1 MAKKRTWLEKK
12 VSTPKNY
19 GKKTTPKKINVPKNN
34 GKKPNSKNLKKDS
47 KNDGKKTSKSDN
59 KPKIAPQRIPKN
71 EGKKKTTIEPQR
83 IPKNYGKSEKK
94 KTISIAPQRVPKRE
108 VEYQKKKQNERPTY
122 FSSGAMRD
130 GFSPVNYAKS
140 IIGTGEDMLN
150 DFFTGIGKIPES
162 VIDNVANALAGAYSK
177 SGQEDKYKQITDFI
191 QRDLNKEVG
200 FGDRISR
207 FFVPLQTVSKTYDIA
222 NKILNGGNYENV
234 SLLGEK
240 SDSIVQ
246 SAGTL
251 AGQIGLQESGIN
263 WMLTMASTSYNSA
276 LEEAYQN
283 GATWEDSQ
291 RYATISSVAEVLSER
306 ISGGIKLGGR
316 TLDEGVKKVLT
327 GKIKNNVART
337 FAKYGFDAVG
347 EGAEEVVSQLGQNL
361 GKKLSFER
369 DKDWEEVF
377 LSDEAR
383 QEYID
388 SLIGG
393 FVLPMVTNAGR
404 LKTSATT
411 GRDYDSNLSDNE
423 RRIAQKET
431 EKRVNE
437 EKRKKAIS
445 DEIERRTG
453 EAKNILGDVTEEH
466 KSKIEEDVRKEFDGG
481 KDYTDTE
488 LSKRELNKIE
498 DEVLE
503 DLKLGEVDIDTIEEY
518 FEPEKVRRI
527 NEINRLL
534 SKENGIIGKTDN
546 KGELLKERQ
555 KLRTEIAE
563 SMRGKLADD
572 YVLQETYRQYALKDE
587 EFSLGKNETYKYENG
602 ETITLDSKK
611 DAITR
616 ELEKSFKESG
626 IGNTNKAHT
635 LFKVADRLQ
644 RKTGIKVKVLSDQQL
659 KDAGL
664 MDEGKLF
671 NGKFVTKGDS
681 KTLYLSTDA
690 TQSLNVV
697 LGHEIT
703 HTLEGTDGY
712 NVFTETLKEAAIK
725 SGEYY
730 KLKEK
735 YSSLYDS
742 KDLDSELTAELAGNI
757 LFNDR
762 GFIKKMTDEPGIF
775 KKIYDTVSSYAKA
788 TVGSKEGRQFEALKL
803 TFEKMFSQSTN
814 GGSIKGIAY
823 SRSDSLESKD
833 VSLLGNDA
841 VVKNSVRTLPEDR
854 QTLVNNLVEA
864 GFNKEQAA
872 KWVDD
877 VYGVASMILA
887 DRDRLDFEAHDN
899 QTFVKNNQEYVKT
912 VDASTLC
919 AKRLLYQGT
928 FDAISH
934 RLPDM
939 ALTSDMILEIRQ
951 MMDEKG
957 YEVPCGA
964 CYVESRRRHLGKFAQ
979 KWLDE
984 YDGEYKPTLDQVTT
998 TDGLEKLRKEH
1009 PQTHD
1014 DFIKGMNRLGS
1025 ANPKVVQLRAEYK
1038 GEILK
1043 ITKGQYEKINR
1054 IGGLRLQSF
1063 SDFET
1068 PHLLDMMQVVT
1079 DMATRGF
1086 VSQAYTKVPN
1096 FALVFGDTNVKI
1108 NLSLM
1113 GKGKGVDENGNL
1125 IFDDKEGMDHN
1136 EAFRIRDMYSKNVG
1150 TIMVGINDEHIL
1162 ACMKDDRIDFI
1173 IPFHSSGWG
1182 QNELKIMKMDEWKD
1196 YEKLQREKW
1205 VATGKN
1211 CDEDIDPMSY
1221 WDYSKTGKE
1230 NAEIYLQKCADEGR
1244 IPVFSNFLVNN
1255 GDGTYSLQPDGSTDG
1270 YWKMLIDFKMYDNDG
1285 VGSPHEAVVPNFNME
1300 EARRVLNEY
1309 KGDANKLPVA
1319 EDVVDEFV
1327 KKYSND
1333 VKEQFSLRE
1342 DSNGK
1347 VLSEGQKEYFKDSKI
1362 VDSDGRLKVM
1372 YHGTARADR
1381 VGYIFDPERATSG
1394 PMAFFTDSE
1403 EIANNY
1409 ARDKK
1414 DTSIAYDERYDSY
1427 FTQFRTIIN
1436 GKDSPI
1442 GELWRTFSKAEKEE
1456 LIEKAKHITFDEDR
1470 ENIIYNPDEEYGL
1483 GNYDDYTLK
1492 TVQGNGITALIQ
1504 SWLEDGN
1511 LYNEESKFL
1520 DVLRLA
1526 GIENVTYLD
1535 PEYRDE
1541 KTYNVYMNVTNP
1553 VKTSE
1558 IDEKFADALE
1568 QWLDRVDFDGY
1579 GKETSYS
1586 DMWDKNNRDP
1596 YEWLEDLRRDIESNT
1611 TRVWTS
1617 IPDAITGFLKE
1628 QGYDGIVDEG
1638 GKNSGYTHQVV
1649 IPFSSEQIKDT
1660 ANLNPTDNIDIRYS
1674 LRTLSDGTKYVESEK
1689 NKKSLNQVVVRDYAA
1704 ELQSEY
1710 DTTFNPYNDIKELY
1724 SFMDSMDGKLSAE
1737 DLQEAENMA
1746 SGIADDILL
1755 NMKASQTLTE
1765 EASEILKDLRSAK
1778 IALSDN
1784 QKSEVAN
1791 AYDGYGRYIQSL
1803 FGSVRISKNGVP
1815 LDEQWQYW
1823 ADAYPNLFD
1832 RGTPDSEQ
1840 PMRLAEVIEQLRNS
1854 FEVADLPNK
1863 TDIELKILSDFYD
1876 YPGMRYDKSEAT
1888 FADAES
1894 SVQRKFKGEEVIDE
1908 PLRTGDV
1915 IDEEIALTE
1924 SMLQDN
1930 IEKGNIT
1937 LARALERKL
1946 RDLRRE
1952 RKRSLPFRKEIHKA
1966 YVDEIANEFKANGME
1981 FNKVLEDAKDKFT
1994 FSSVDNTPQ
2003 RFIEKT
2009 LGYKEG
2015 QIFNKMTMSKLGKNE
2030 ADGIRWLNSIT
2041 GSNGLL
2047 STLYDKYQI
2056 KPASKESAAAQKYAE
2071 GRYVNEYGDY
2081 VKYGDEELAREFK
2094 DSKTQERIRGLATDP
2109 SIREFY
2115 DNTFD
2120 RINESRV
2127 RNGYEP
2133 IPKRNNYYLHFMEP
2147 RDFLARKGFPLA
2159 PSKLRDKNLPTDING
2174 MTADNKP
2181 GQPYFASAKQRKGI
2195 RTTYDILGGIEKYA
2209 NAAKDQIYHIDD
2221 IQRFRAVRNYIADMF
2236 GQAKGLDDLDG
2247 LKPEEQKERIRE
2259 VFNGHLSTF
2268 AKFLHEEANI
2278 IAGKT
2283 PLIDR
2288 GLEGLLGREAINFMK
2303 ALNSQVGSN
2312 MVGLNV
2318 GSSLTNMISVV
2329 QAISKSSKVDSIRA
2343 FSQMCANT
2351 IVKTDDLMEKSDFWV
2366 RRQGADKFYMNP
2378 WQKAQDLAYTFMTIT
2393 DNFATE
2399 FIIRTKYNEFKR
2411 KGYDNP
2417 LQKADEWAAKLLAD
2431 RSLGQMP
2438 QLYNSSTLGLITKFQ
2453 LEVRNQ
2459 LDSMWYDTV
2468 NEANETTNNSL
2479 IKTAKI
2485 TSTVVQLAVFQHL
2498 FGKAFEAVAGYNP
2511 AFDIV
2516 DVLITA
2522 FGLGDDDD
2530 DKEPMDRIEEAFLE
2544 LLEDLPYTST
2554 LKGGRIPMA
2563 SALPV
2568 NEFITGQNK
2577 YGQDKSRLETIKE
2590 AAPYW
2595 LMPTGY
2601 GQIKK
2606 TVKGMKM
2613 FDKYNP
2619 VPGQYNKSGKLQ
2631 YPVEDTVMN
2640 RIQAGIFG
2648 ANANKNAREYY
2659 DGDHKPLTD
2668 KQLQEYQDLN
2678 IPISDY
2684 WKYRKGLSE
2693 AGSKND
2699 DKIKYISSL
2708 NFPLEKKAIMM
2719 NNLYDS
2725 KDEANQWYST
2735 KPAVYSVL
2743 GDSYANAV
2751 RTINTLKADKD
2762 ENGNS
2767 ISGTKKEKVINYLN
2781 KSGFDYS
2788 EKLIIL
2794 KSEGYKLS
2802 DEESLAIIDYLN
2814 QREDV
2819 TYEQMEDILKAIGY
2833 EVDEEGN
2840 VWWD

>member
-34 GKKPNSKNLKKDS
+34 GKKTNSNKLKKDS

-94 KTISIAPQRVPKRE
+94 KTISIAPQSVPKRE

-140 IIGTGEDMLN
+140 IIGTGEDMLD

-361 GKKLSFER
+361 GKKLSFEK
-369 DKDWEEVF
+369 DKDWEEIF
-377 LSDEAR
+377 LSEEAR

-388 SLIGG
+388 SFIGG

-411 GRDYDSNLSDNE
+411 GRDYDSNLSNNE
-423 RRIAQKET
+423 INIVNSET
-431 EKRVNE
+431 QKRVNE
-437 EKRKKAIS
+437 AKKKKAVSDDITRRIDEANNLLGNVSEKRRS
-445 DEIERRTG
+445 EIEK
-453 EAKNILGDVTEEH
+453 AVN
-466 KSKIEEDVRKEFDGG
+466 KEYDEG
-481 KDYTDTE
+481 KDYTETE
-488 LSKRELNKIE
+488 LSKEELNSIE
-498 DEVLE
+498 DEVLK
-503 DLKLGEVDIDTIEEY
+503 DLNLGKIDIDTIEEY

-527 NEINRLL
+527 NEINRTIDNAENKEALL
-534 SKENGIIGKTDN
+534 E
-546 KGELLKERQ
+546 ERN
-555 KLRTEIAE
+555 KLRSEIAE
-563 SMRGKLADD
+563 SMKERLRED
-572 YVLQETYRQYALKDE
+572 YVLQESYRQKNLANEKFSTKVSKNESEITKKLRESMEASGADNTRDTHNLYSILNKYGNDTGTEVVVVNSEQMREIGFGGQNSEGKNLVVQGMHKVIDGKHKLIINKDSDQALK
-587 EFSLGKNETYKYENG
+587 
-602 ETITLDSKK
+602 II
-611 DAITR
+611 A
-616 ELEKSFKESG
+616 
-626 IGNTNKAHT
+626 
-635 LFKVADRLQ
+635 
-644 RKTGIKVKVLSDQQL
+644 
-659 KDAGL
+659 
-664 MDEGKLF
+664 
-671 NGKFVTKGDS
+671 
-681 KTLYLSTDA
+681 
-690 TQSLNVV
+690 
-697 LGHEIT
+697 GHEIT
-703 HTLEGTDGY
+703 HGLEESNTYKDLQEA
-712 NVFTETLKEAAIK
+712 VFAYAKTKGDYDTVRKEL
-725 SGEYY
+725 E
-730 KLKEK
+730 
-735 YSSLYDS
+735 SLYDGVT
-742 KDLDSELTAELAGNI
+742 DDIDGEVTSELVGRYLFEDDAFINQLSTEKPGLIKQILEKVKRLLNMVTAGSKEARELERVKRRFEDAYRDSGKATNNSDTKYSVTLGMTDEERADELRNKVVTI
-757 LFNDR
+757 PYSKKNAVLESGDWSQDLK
-762 GFIKKMTDEPGIF
+762 GIYKFIKKNRNAIGLKESYTKADIDVEFYFGNTRISKSLNEMSKYRQNIGEFKDLLSCLDDVIENSVIVERHADKTNNNDSSLKQMNVLLGAYATEKTIYPVRLEIKELKGEKGRLYFAVTIEKSRVADVSSLVSEPHTSTSISLTVPQIMNYVNPKAIDTLKYIPDEFLSEAQLEGKKKGLEADVIKYEGKTQETERKVKKNRNKKQFSYDINPKPKADVNNEKNVNGKIQFSLSSKGTMIDAEGKDVELQASDVGTHGTLMAIRNIGEAELRGIF
-775 KKIYDTVSSYAKA
+775 ELGGIPVPSIAITNPSKVDHSRFGSISLLFDKNTIDPANKKNEVYDRDIWSSRFPSIDYEIDDKKASELYARAREVGPVPMFNSVTLAPQNIEDTINRAGGEAKLVEQYKDDIGMKNFYLAETSSPVNMIRTEEVKELPAVDTEKFDFILERMSDEIAQIKNMSGREWNNKYGEHFKDVQREFWKKELPAADEETISALVDNVKPFKQVQLANKIQEYTVNGGREVKETDDFDA
-788 TVGSKEGRQFEALKL
+788 TKSEINSRTNQSEY
-803 TFEKMFSQSTN
+803 EKWLRDLFKGIQKTAGIPNGKDPFTPSGNRRSFGQLHDPYTLENLVKNMTN
-814 GGSIKGIAY
+814 GRTQGSENAIFG
-823 SRSDSLESKD
+823 
-833 VSLLGNDA
+833 VS
-841 VVKNSVRTLPEDR
+841 
-854 QTLVNNLVEA
+854 A
-864 GFNKEQAA
+864 G
-872 KWVDD
+872 
-877 VYGVASMILA
+877 
-887 DRDRLDFEAHDN
+887 
-899 QTFVKNNQEYVKT
+899 
-912 VDASTLC
+912 
-919 AKRLLYQGT
+919 
-928 FDAISH
+928 AIS
-934 RLPDM
+934 
-939 ALTSDMILEIRQ
+939 
-951 MMDEKG
+951 
-957 YEVPCGA
+957 
-964 CYVESRRRHLGKFAQ
+964 
-979 KWLDE
+979 
-984 YDGEYKPTLDQVTT
+984 
-998 TDGLEKLRKEH
+998 
-1009 PQTHD
+1009 
-1014 DFIKGMNRLGS
+1014 
-1025 ANPKVVQLRAEYK
+1025 AN
-1038 GEILK
+1038 
-1043 ITKGQYEKINR
+1043 
-1054 IGGLRLQSF
+1054 
-1063 SDFET
+1063 
-1068 PHLLDMMQVVT
+1068 
-1079 DMATRGF
+1079 MATRF
-1086 VSQAYTKVPN
+1086 NSISDLKTY
-1096 FALVFGDTNVKI
+1096 
-1108 NLSLM
+1108 
-1113 GKGKGVDENGNL
+1113 E
-1125 IFDDKEGMDHN
+1125 
-1136 EAFRIRDMYSKNVG
+1136 
-1150 TIMVGINDEHIL
+1150 
-1162 ACMKDDRIDFI
+1162 DRINADADETVKGLTDELYESI
-1173 IPFHSSGWG
+1173 
-1182 QNELKIMKMDEWKD
+1182 NELRQYYNGSSLNVWDSAGGAVFEFSTKKLTENNLKKILSEHNFDAARIPSE
-1196 YEKLQREKW
+1196 ELQR
-1205 VATGKN
+1205 
-1211 CDEDIDPMSY
+1211 
-1221 WDYSKTGKE
+1221 
-1230 NAEIYLQKCADEGR
+1230 
-1244 IPVFSNFLVNN
+1244 
-1255 GDGTYSLQPDGSTDG
+1255 
-1270 YWKMLIDFKMYDNDG
+1270 
-1285 VGSPHEAVVPNFNME
+1285 
-1300 EARRVLNEY
+1300 
-1309 KGDANKLPVA
+1309 
-1319 EDVVDEFV
+1319 
-1327 KKYSND
+1327 
-1333 VKEQFSLRE
+1333 
-1342 DSNGK
+1342 
-1347 VLSEGQKEYFKDSKI
+1347 
-1362 VDSDGRLKVM
+1362 
-1372 YHGTARADR
+1372 
-1381 VGYIFDPERATSG
+1381 
-1394 PMAFFTDSE
+1394 
-1403 EIANNY
+1403 
-1409 ARDKK
+1409 
-1414 DTSIAYDERYDSY
+1414 
-1427 FTQFRTIIN
+1427 II
-1436 GKDSPI
+1436 
-1442 GELWRTFSKAEKEE
+1442 
-1456 LIEKAKHITFDEDR
+1456 
-1470 ENIIYNPDEEYGL
+1470 
-1483 GNYDDYTLK
+1483 
-1492 TVQGNGITALIQ
+1492 
-1504 SWLEDGN
+1504 
-1511 LYNEESKFL
+1511 
-1520 DVLRLA
+1520 
-1526 GIENVTYLD
+1526 
-1535 PEYRDE
+1535 
-1541 KTYNVYMNVTNP
+1541 
-1553 VKTSE
+1553 
-1558 IDEKFADALE
+1558 
-1568 QWLDRVDFDGY
+1568 
-1579 GKETSYS
+1579 
-1586 DMWDKNNRDP
+1586 
-1596 YEWLEDLRRDIESNT
+1596 
-1611 TRVWTS
+1611 
-1617 IPDAITGFLKE
+1617 
-1628 QGYDGIVDEG
+1628 
-1638 GKNSGYTHQVV
+1638 
-1649 IPFSSEQIKDT
+1649 
-1660 ANLNPTDNIDIRYS
+1660 
-1674 LRTLSDGTKYVESEK
+1674 
-1689 NKKSLNQVVVRDYAA
+1689 KSLNNLKDIPTDYFEAKPQRAVGLDEIAAVVLPKNTDPELKKELSDKEISVIEYDPDVQNDRQDKVNQFDNLKFSLSRNQESKKSTKVLNDVAVSDYAA

-1710 DTTFNPYNDIKELY
+1710 DTTYNPYNDIKELY
-1724 SFMDSMDGKLSAE
+1724 DFMDSMDGKLSAE

-1746 SGIADDILL
+1746 SSIADDILL

-1784 QKSEVAN
+1784 QKSEVAT

-1840 PMRLAEVIEQLRNS
+1840 PMRLAEIIEQLRNS
-1854 FEVADLPNK
+1854 FEVTDLPNK

-1888 FADAES
+1888 FANAES
-1894 SVQRKFKGEEVIDE
+1894 SVQRKFKGEEVINE

-1937 LARALERKL
+1937 LARALERKM

-1952 RKRSLPFRKEIHKA
+1952 RKRSLPSRKEIHKA
-1966 YVDEIANEFKANGME
+1966 YVDEIANEFKANGMD
-1981 FNKVLEDAKDKFT
+1981 FNKVLEDAKDKST

-2094 DSKTQERIRGLATDP
+2094 DTKTQERIRGLATDP

-2147 RDFLARKGFPLA
+2147 RDFLARKGFPFA

-2247 LKPEEQKERIRE
+2247 LKLEEQKERIRE

-2288 GLEGLLGREAINFMK
+2288 GLEGVFGREAINFMK
-2303 ALNSQVGSN
+2303 ALNGQVGSN

-2318 GSSLTNMISVV
+2318 GSSLTNMVSVV

-2351 IVKTDDLMEKSDFWV
+2351 IVKTDDLVEKSDFWV

-2417 LQKADEWAAKLLAD
+2417 LQKADEWAAKLLSD

-2479 IKTAKI
+2479 VKTAKI

-2516 DVLITA
+2516 SVIMTA
-2522 FGLGDDDD
+2522 LGLGDDDD

-2554 LKGGRIPMA
+2554 LRGGRIPMA
-2563 SALPV
+2563 SALP
-2568 NEFITGQNK
+2568 ITELIKGQNQ

-2590 AAPYW
+2590 AVPYW
-2595 LMPTGY
+2595 LLPAGY
-2601 GQIKK
+2601 GQVKK
-2606 TVKGMKM
+2606 TIKGMNM
-2613 FDKYNP
+2613 FDKDNP

-2659 DGDHKPLTD
+2659 DGGHKPLTD

-2767 ISGTKKEKVINYLN
+2767 ISGSKKEKVINYLN
-2781 KSGFDYS
+2781 KSGFDYN

>member
-19 GKKTTPKKINVPKNN
+19 GKKTTPKKVNVPKNN
-34 GKKPNSKNLKKDS
+34 GKKTNSNKLKKDS

-94 KTISIAPQRVPKRE
+94 KTISIAPQSVPKRE

-177 SGQEDKYKQITDFI
+177 SGQEDKYKQITDFV
-191 QRDLNKEVG
+191 QRDLNKEFG
-200 FGDRISR
+200 FGDRISQ

-263 WMLTMASTSYNSA
+263 WMLTTASTSYNSA

-291 RYATISSVAEVLSER
+291 RYAAISSVAEVLSER

-361 GKKLSFER
+361 GKKLSFEK
-369 DKDWEEVF
+369 DKDWEEIF
-377 LSDEAR
+377 LSEEAR

-388 SLIGG
+388 SFIGG

-445 DEIERRTG
+445 EEIERRTG

-546 KGELLKERQ
+546 KEELLKERQ

-671 NGKFVTKGDS
+671 NGKLVTKGDS

-703 HTLEGTDGY
+703 HTLEGADGY
-712 NVFTETLKEAAIK
+712 DVFTKMLKEAAIK

-742 KDLDSELTAELAGNI
+742 KDLDSEMTAELAGNI

-762 GFIKKMTDEPGIF
+762 GFINKMTDEPGIF

-803 TFEKMFSQSTN
+803 TFEKMFSQSSN
-814 GGSIKGIAY
+814 GGSVKGLAY
-823 SRSDSLESKD
+823 SRSDSLESND
-833 VSLLGNDA
+833 VNLLGNDS
-841 VVKNSVRTLPEDR
+841 VIKNSVRTLPDDR
-854 QTLVNNLVEA
+854 QALVNNLVEA

-899 QTFVKNNQEYVKT
+899 QTFVKNNQEYIKT

-939 ALTSDMILEIRQ
+939 ALTSNMILEIRQ

-1221 WDYSKTGKE
+1221 WDYNKTGKE

-1244 IPVFSNFLVNN
+1244 IPVFSNFLVDN

-1342 DSNGK
+1342 
-1347 VLSEGQKEYFKDSKI
+1347 
-1362 VDSDGRLKVM
+1362 
-1372 YHGTARADR
+1372 
-1381 VGYIFDPERATSG
+1381 
-1394 PMAFFTDSE
+1394 
-1403 EIANNY
+1403 
-1409 ARDKK
+1409 
-1414 DTSIAYDERYDSY
+1414 
-1427 FTQFRTIIN
+1427 
-1436 GKDSPI
+1436 
-1442 GELWRTFSKAEKEE
+1442 
-1456 LIEKAKHITFDEDR
+1456 
-1470 ENIIYNPDEEYGL
+1470 EN
-1483 GNYDDYTLK
+1483 
-1492 TVQGNGITALIQ
+1492 
-1504 SWLEDGN
+1504 
-1511 LYNEESKFL
+1511 
-1520 DVLRLA
+1520 
-1526 GIENVTYLD
+1526 
-1535 PEYRDE
+1535 
-1541 KTYNVYMNVTNP
+1541 
-1553 VKTSE
+1553 
-1558 IDEKFADALE
+1558 
-1568 QWLDRVDFDGY
+1568 
-1579 GKETSYS
+1579 
-1586 DMWDKNNRDP
+1586 
-1596 YEWLEDLRRDIESNT
+1596 
-1611 TRVWTS
+1611 
-1617 IPDAITGFLKE
+1617 
-1628 QGYDGIVDEG
+1628 
-1638 GKNSGYTHQVV
+1638 
-1649 IPFSSEQIKDT
+1649 
-1660 ANLNPTDNIDIRYS
+1660 
-1674 LRTLSDGTKYVESEK
+1674 
-1689 NKKSLNQVVVRDYAA
+1689 NKKSLNQIAVRDYAA

-1724 SFMDSMDGKLSAE
+1724 GFMDSVDGKLSAE
-1737 DLQEAENMA
+1737 DMQEAESMA
-1746 SGIADDILL
+1746 SSIADDILL

-1765 EASEILKDLRSAK
+1765 EASDILKDLRGAK

-1784 QKSEVAN
+1784 QKSEVAT

-1840 PMRLAEVIEQLRNS
+1840 PMRLAEIIEQLRNS

-1876 YPGMRYDKSEAT
+1876 YPGMRYDKSEAI

-1930 IEKGNIT
+1930 IEKGNHI
-1937 LARALERKL
+1937 LSKALERKL

-1952 RKRSLPFRKEIHKA
+1952 RKRSIPSRKEIHKA
-1966 YVDEIANEFKANGME
+1966 YVDEIKNEFKANGMD
-1981 FNKVLEDAKDKFT
+1981 FNKVLEDAKDKST

-2009 LGYKEG
+2009 LGYKAG

-2081 VKYGDEELAREFK
+2081 VKYGNEELAREFK
-2094 DSKTQERIRGLATDP
+2094 DTKTQERIRGLATDP
-2109 SIREFY
+2109 LIREFY

-2120 RINESRV
+2120 RINESRT
-2127 RNGYEP
+2127 RNGYEA
-2133 IPKRNNYYLHFMEP
+2133 IPKRQNYYLHFIEDRSLYSRMGLPFNPNQIKEK
-2147 RDFLARKGFPLA
+2147 D
-2159 PSKLRDKNLPTDING
+2159 LPTDING

-2181 GQPYFASAKQRKGI
+2181 GQPYFASAQQRKGI

-2221 IQRFRAVRNYIADMF
+2221 IQRFRAVRNYLADMF
-2236 GQAKGLDDLDG
+2236 GQEHGFDDLDM
-2247 LKPEEQKERIRE
+2247 LEPKEQKERIE
-2259 VFNGHLSTF
+2259 KILDEHLTNF
-2268 AKFLHEEANI
+2268 AKFLNEEANI

-2288 GLEGLLGREAINFMK
+2288 GLEGIVGRRALAFMK
-2303 ALNSQVGSN
+2303 TLNSQVGSN
-2312 MVGLNV
+2312 MVGMNV

-2329 QAISKSSKVDSIRA
+2329 QAVSKSSKADAIKS
-2343 FSQMCANT
+2343 FTQMCLNT
-2351 IVKTDDLMEKSDFWV
+2351 IVKTDDLMEQSDFWT
-2366 RRQGADKFYMNP
+2366 RRQGSEKFYKNP
-2378 WQKAQDLAYTFMTIT
+2378 WQKVQDLGYTLMTIT

-2417 LQKADEWAAKLLAD
+2417 LQKADEWAARLLAD

-2438 QLYNSSTLGLITKFQ
+2438 QLYNSKALGLITKFQ

-2459 LDSMWYDTV
+2459 LDSMWYDTI
-2468 NEANETTNNSL
+2468 NEAKETSNNTL
-2479 IKTAKI
+2479 VRTAKI
-2485 TSTVVQLAVFQHL
+2485 TSTVVQLAVLQHL
-2498 FGKAFEAVAGYNP
+2498 FGKAFESVAGYNP

-2516 DVLITA
+2516 SVLITA
-2522 FGLGDDDD
+2522 FGVGDDDD

-2590 AAPYW
+2590 AAPYYA
-2595 LMPTGY
+2595 LPTGY

-2613 FDKYNP
+2613 FDKDNP

-2631 YPVEDTVMN
+2631 YPVDDNVMS
-2640 RIQAGIFG
+2640 RIQASIFG

-2659 DGDHKPLTD
+2659 DGKHKPLTE
-2668 KQLQEYQDLN
+2668 KQLKEYQELN

-2693 AGSKND
+2693 AGDKND
-2699 DKIKYISSL
+2699 DKIKYINEL
-2708 NFPLEKKAIMM
+2708 NFPLEKKSVMM
-2719 NNLYDS
+2719 NNLYNKKEDAE
-2725 KDEANQWYST
+2725 KWYAT
-2735 KPAVYSVL
+2735 KPAIYSVL
-2743 GDSYANAV
+2743 GDNYAKAV
-2751 RTINTLKADKD
+2751 RKLNTFKADKD
-2762 ENGNS
+2762 EDGKTIIGS
-2767 ISGTKKEKVINYLN
+2767 KKEKVIDYLN
-2781 KSGFDYS
+2781 KSDFDYA
-2788 EKLIIL
+2788 EKLIIYE
-2794 KSEGYKLS
+2794 SEGYKLTD
-2802 DEESLAIIDYLN
+2802 DEHLEVIDYLN
-2814 QREDV
+2814 NREDV
-2819 TYEQMEDILKAIGY
+2819 SYEQMEDILKVLGY

-2840 VWWD
+2840 VRW